1 MLFRRHII
9 RSNVVTMFI
18 VGVRLGKYTAGGV
31 STYMY
36 THGKHR
42 VLMFRGLN
50 KDV

>member
-1 MLFRRHII
+1 
-9 RSNVVTMFI
+9 MFI

-31 STYMY
+31 STY